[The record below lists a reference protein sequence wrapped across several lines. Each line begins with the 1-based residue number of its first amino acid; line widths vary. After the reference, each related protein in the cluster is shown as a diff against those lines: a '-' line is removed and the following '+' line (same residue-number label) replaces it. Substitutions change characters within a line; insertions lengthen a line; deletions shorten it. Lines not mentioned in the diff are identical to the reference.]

1 MIEGVKKVSLVRR
14 PDDRGFVTEILRSDD
29 EHFLKFGQVYVA
41 TCRRGIAKAW
51 HMHRVQTDK
60 FYIVKG
66 TAKIGLYDDRKDS
79 PTKGEYMQVIM
90 GEEGEDILLVIPPL
104 VWHGQM
110 ALSEMSY
117 MINLPSE
124 PYNRENPDELRK
136 EIDEL
141 EDIWTIKSK

>member
-1 MIEGVKKVSLVRR
+1 MIEGVKKIPLIRR
-14 PDDRGFVTEILRSDD
+14 PDDRGFVTEILRSDE
-29 EHFLKFGQVYVA
+29 EHFLKFGQIYVA
-41 TCRRGIAKAW
+41 TCRKGVAKAW
-51 HMHRVQTDK
+51 HCHKKQTDN

-66 TAKIGLYDDRKDS
+66 TAKIGLYDDRENS
-79 PTKGEYMQVIM
+79 STKGEYMQVIM

-117 MINLPSE
+117 LINIPSE
-124 PYNRENPDELRK
+124 HYNRENPDELRK
-136 EIDEL
+136 GLNEL

>member
-1 MIEGVKKVSLVRR
+1 MIEGVKKVPLIRR
-14 PDDRGFVTEILRSDD
+14 PDDRGFVTEILRSDE
-29 EHFLKFGQVYVA
+29 EHFLKFGQIYVA
-41 TCRRGIAKAW
+41 TCRKGIAKAW
-51 HMHRVQTDK
+51 HCHKKQTDN

-66 TAKIGLYDDRKDS
+66 TAKIGLYDDRENS

-117 MINLPSE
+117 LINIPSE

-136 EIDEL
+136 RLNEL
-141 EDIWTIKSK
+141 EDIWTIKSR